1 MKGLRRSAGLNLLN
15 FAMQMDLDRWVF
27 MDLLQWFVTSLR
39 ANRDQVA
46 HYTDNITGCGDSVVA
61 AIGKEFFQI
70 IKQVVLKIKRGKELQ
85 IIKGLLG
92 ALIWNYRGNDM
103 KYLAKFN
110 IIDVIQRGDGRPM
123 HPIRL
128 AWGNN
133 TENVIMSTL
142 HGNSQTLAANVM
154 KVFEFLFK
162 QVLSQVILLDA
173 DQDQNQA
180 PGTIVA
186 DKKET
191 VSV

>member
-15 FAMQMDLDRWVF
+15 FAMQMDLERWVF

-70 IKQVVLKIKRGKELQ
+70 IKQVVLKIKRGKEFQ

-110 IIDVIQRGDGRPM
+110 IIDVIQRGDGDRM

-128 AWGNN
+128 AWGKN
-133 TENVIMSTL
+133 TEFPGSNAFRSNRL
-142 HGNSQTLAANVM
+142 NFSALVM

-162 QVLSQVILLDA
+162 QILSQVILLDA
-173 DQDQNQA
+173 EKDQNQA
-180 PGTIVA
+180 PGTAVS